1 MVKKITL
8 ALLSLLLVPLGMMAQ
23 SVTVSPATGNLI
35 AALSKD
41 QSSSSQS
48 QVEVGFVRGWS
59 AMWRH
64 EQLPLSFV
72 VSDVPELLNGEIKI
86 PAGNLNKRDKT
97 NEDGTKTPQLLVIG
111 GESSDCYMVLSL
123 PKGYR
128 FKRYK
133 IVLLNNLN
141 GDNYKGFDFPD
152 NTVTKEFVEQKDNF
166 DGAIL
171 ASTGEM
177 ATTNETDPY
186 VIERKSNSDDDMG
199 NQLYFRIKHTTKGFY
214 GLTIQ
219 SFEIDFT
226 AEGTFGANVTPTSK
240 RDVKKSLVMAPF
252 KTNKIDIGAV
262 EMREKTITEGGQSIT
277 GKFFAYTYE
286 NVKDLDA
293 YTYIYQQ
300 EAIEDDI
307 PMDVA
312 QTKKIFP
319 VEVGGKNYFAFGN
332 GTYYVEPPTLV
343 YSQTGLSYPIGYRV
357 VGAKFTP
364 QWSDEVEGETVDVT
378 PYYITYTTTSW
389 GETTT
394 YYLNDQLR
402 FTATEFP
409 WYHDPNTGSIY
420 TGSDDNKRYL
430 SCEGSES
437 DYRTLSLSTTSDN
450 HYNLIVFNKNGTDY
464 IGWDGTGN
472 DWWYLNV
479 YSISRPYLFRN
490 TYYSVSRNNP
500 AKWSGGEADV
510 LTYPTFKPGTY
521 TLKVYDKTGTTKI
534 AEKTVEKAEDAG
546 SVIDLTAKTY
556 GFNNDAVMFTI
567 SGLTEDD
574 PETADVDESTQALVD
589 VSLFMQALNPYVD
602 KMTVNCNLT
611 DLPSTPQEFTAN
623 DFKVSGGEFVFYT
636 PSGYTGDVNFTL
648 TDLWSSYGDNTYYA
662 DDTDLRKDGYARY
675 SFVRSPYFSAFDG
688 FAGNKVTPTETVSW
702 NDDDTDLGLYDTRY
716 VGTGTSVQPGAE
728 IAYTHKVYADEVG
741 DKAFRFNNADEL
753 VNTTTGVTRRYFEE
767 YPFSVS
773 AYTNKTG
780 TNGSF
785 VKASLNSS
793 NPNGTYYVFVGDET
807 RYNIAPHTGWQH
819 RYYAYY
825 QMDINLSSETFNPK
839 YTWTKV
845 YGNTC
850 VWDAEKKKDVDKSMW
865 GLKLNTVDSNDET
878 KVVPGYLSVADIN
891 TYLSNNL
898 DENNVTAPASTDQ
911 ILYVDGS
918 ELYSIAGSGT
928 NTLQSI
934 KNRLAPNALFYLPE
948 NTTSTEDN
956 FAYKTSAG
964 SFLAGKDIV
973 IQDKQPFYAPYPILI
988 DKDKGVA
995 RYTREVTW
1003 EKYGATTKQ
1012 SLILP
1017 FTIAINNDGV
1027 YKGSNSSFKVTTLT
1041 NAEFTHN
1048 DEKDCETA
1056 TFAPLTKKTST
1067 EANTPYMV
1075 DITSPD
1081 NGTFVVEQ
1089 AGAEVAATII
1099 PSTNVTGDYMFY
1111 GEPVK
1116 VKYNGSTSEATF
1128 TPRGSF
1134 SGKIYDAKEDD
1145 FRGANVFFYY
1155 GSSNMFRS
1163 SAALSTAYNNL
1174 WAYPFR
1180 AFYGYK
1186 AGVGAKNLAA
1196 FMFSY
1201 GDEEIN
1207 GISENT
1213 KRIDFAVQSGKGYL
1227 QITAGK
1233 DANVRI
1239 NSLNGMQVAS
1249 EQMAA
1254 GDTRTINLAS
1264 GVYIINGMKVIV
1276 K

>member
-1 MVKKITL
+1 MRKKITL
-8 ALLSLLLVPLGMMAQ
+8 ALLSLLLVPLAMMAQ
-23 SVTVSPATGNLI
+23 SVTVRPETGNLI
-35 AALSKD
+35 AALTE
-41 QSSSSQS
+41 SSN
-48 QVEVGFVRGWS
+48 EVGFARGWC
-59 AMWRH
+59 ATWRH
-64 EQLPLSFV
+64 VQLPLSLTV
-72 VSDVPELLNGEIKI
+72 ADSPALTNPGGEIAS
-86 PAGNLNKRDKT
+86 PAGNLGTRDKKNADDT
-97 NEDGTKTPQLLVIG
+97 TTPQLVVIG
-111 GESSDCYMVLSL
+111 GNASDCYMVLSL

-141 GDNYKGFDFPD
+141 ALNDFKGFDFTAD
-152 NTVTKEFVEQKDNF
+152 DDVTKEFVEQKGNF
-166 DGAIL
+166 DGEEL
-171 ASTGEM
+171 
-177 ATTNETDPY
+177 ATTGVMAATDETTPY

-199 NQLYFRIKHTTKGFY
+199 NQLYFRIKKGTGKSFY
-214 GLTIQ
+214 GLTIE

-226 AEGTFGANVTPTSK
+226 AEGTFGANATPASDK
-240 RDVKKSLVMAPF
+240 DIKKSLVSAPF
-252 KTNKIDIGAV
+252 TTNKIDIGAV
-262 EMREKTITEGGQSIT
+262 ERRTKQVDNQNYT
-277 GKFFAYTYE
+277 FFAYTWA

-293 YTYIYQQ
+293 NIYIYQQ

-312 QTKKIFP
+312 PTKKIFP
-319 VEVGGKNYFAFGN
+319 VKVDGKNHFAFGN
-332 GTYYVEPPTLV
+332 GTYYVESPTSV

-389 GETTT
+389 GSTTT

-402 FTATEFP
+402 FTTTEFP

-430 SCEGSES
+430 SCEGSNS
-437 DYRTLSLSTTSDN
+437 GYRTLSLSTTSDN

-479 YSISRPYLFRN
+479 YNDYSYNNNPCLYRN
-490 TYYSVSRNNP
+490 TYNPVSRNYP

-534 AEKTVEKAEDAG
+534 AEKTVKKASDAG

-567 SGLTEDD
+567 EGLTEDD
-574 PETADVDESTQALVD
+574 PETTDVDESTQALVD
-589 VSLFMQALNPYVD
+589 ISLFMQALNPYVD
-602 KMTVNCNLT
+602 KMTVNCNLSG
-611 DLPSTPQEFTAN
+611 LPSTPQEFTAN

-636 PSGYTGDVNFTL
+636 PSGYTEDVNFTL
-648 TDLWSSYGDNTYYA
+648 SDLWSSYGDDTYYA
-662 DDTDLRKDGYARY
+662 DDADLRKDGYARY

-688 FAGNKVTPTETVSW
+688 VANNKETPTETVSW
-702 NDDDTDLGLYDTRY
+702 NNDATDLGLYDTRY

-753 VNTTTGVTRRYFEE
+753 LNTTTGVTRRYFEE

-850 VWDAEKKKDVDKSMW
+850 VWDAEKKKDVNKSMW

-898 DENNVTAPASTDQ
+898 DENNVTAPAGTDQ

-918 ELYSIAGSGT
+918 ELYSIQGSGD

-934 KNRLAPNALFYLPE
+934 KDRLAPNALFYLPE
-948 NTTSTEDN
+948 NNTSTEDN
-956 FAYKTSAG
+956 FAYKTGAG

-973 IQDKQPFYAPYPILI
+973 IQDKQPFYAPHSILI

-1017 FTIAINNDGV
+1017 FDLQL
-1027 YKGSNSSFKVTTLT
+1027 SSGTFSSSSATFNVTKLT
-1041 NAEFTHN
+1041 NAEFADDAKN
-1048 DEKDCETA
+1048 DCVTA
-1056 TFAPLTKKTST
+1056 TFAKVNEDIAP
-1067 EANTPYMV
+1067 ANTPYML
-1075 DITSPD
+1075 DITSPSD
-1081 NGTFVVEQ
+1081 GTFVIEQ
-1089 AGAEVAATII
+1089 SGSTIQ
-1099 PSTNVTGDYMFY
+1099 STTGMKSDYMFY
-1111 GEPVK
+1111 DIAVK
-1116 VKYNGSTSEATF
+1116 AQYNGSEHTF

-1134 SGKIYDAKEDD
+1134 SGKIYEESDG
-1145 FRGANVFFYY
+1145 FRGDNVFFYY
-1155 GSSNMFRS
+1155 GSKDMFRS
-1163 SAALSTAYNNL
+1163 SAALSSSYKNL
-1174 WAYPFR
+1174 YAYPFR
-1180 AFYGYK
+1180 SFYGYS
-1186 AGVGAKNLAA
+1186 AAPGAKMLSS

-1201 GDEEIN
+1201 GVEETDGVSDIA
-1207 GISENT
+1207 
-1213 KRIDFAVQSGKGYL
+1213 KRIDLAVQSGKGYVR
-1227 QITAGK
+1227 ITAGK
-1233 DANVRI
+1233 DANVRV
-1239 NSLNGMQVAS
+1239 STLNGMQMAK
-1249 EQMAA
+1249 EQMYA
-1254 GDTRTINLAS
+1254 GDTRTINLPS
-1264 GVYIINGMKVIV
+1264 GIYIINGMKIIV